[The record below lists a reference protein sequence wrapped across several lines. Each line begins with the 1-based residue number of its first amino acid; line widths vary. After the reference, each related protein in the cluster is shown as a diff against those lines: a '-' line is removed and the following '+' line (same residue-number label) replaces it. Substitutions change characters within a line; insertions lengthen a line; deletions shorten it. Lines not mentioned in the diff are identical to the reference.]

1 MILGLAGR
9 AVLVTGAASGIGA
22 ATARA
27 FAVEGATVALVD
39 RDPAGQLVADR
50 LAGET
55 GSRCVFLRADVTDE
69 GQVAI
74 AVADA
79 VAALGGLDVAVG
91 CAGVSGPFGR
101 GPSDIT
107 VAEWDQVMAV
117 NVRGQFLLAKHC
129 ASALTASP
137 AASIVMIAS
146 DSGFVAAPGMA
157 PYCASKGA
165 VVMLVKALSVDL
177 ASSGIRVNCVCPSI
191 VDTPMARRDLGAAD
205 GFGGAPFPVH
215 TPDQVART
223 VLFLASS
230 AAESINGTAIV
241 SDFGAMAQS
250 TFPA

>member
-9 AVLVTGAASGIGA
+9 AVLITGAASGIGA
-22 ATARA
+22 ACARA
-27 FAVEGATVALVD
+27 FAVEGATLALVD
-39 RDPAGQLVADR
+39 RDPGGEQVAAR
-50 LAGET
+50 IAAET

-69 GQVAI
+69 AQVAI

-79 VAALGGLDVAVG
+79 VAALGGLDIVVG
-91 CAGVSGPFGR
+91 CAGVSGPFGKA
-101 GPSDIT
+101 PSEIT

-137 AASIVMIAS
+137 QSAIVMIAS
-146 DSGFVAAPGMA
+146 DSGFVAAPGMT

-191 VDTPMARRDLGAAD
+191 VDTPMARRDLGAD
-205 GFGGAPFPVH
+205 EGFAGAGFPVH
-215 TPDQVART
+215 TPEQVART

-230 AAESINGTAIV
+230 AAESINGVAIV